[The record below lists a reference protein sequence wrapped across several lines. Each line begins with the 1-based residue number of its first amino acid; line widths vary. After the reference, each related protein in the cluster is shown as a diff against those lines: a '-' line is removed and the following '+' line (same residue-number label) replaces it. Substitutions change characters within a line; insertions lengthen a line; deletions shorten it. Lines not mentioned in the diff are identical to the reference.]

1 MRPVFRYLSQ
11 GFYSLQRAND
21 ADACDKARHFLAQD
35 RSEEEIKNFRSDENT
50 CSFQMEGISELKL
63 SISKKIPYSQISLI
77 ALDSPIEFILE
88 CHISEKNGKSHAQLE
103 VNAELNMITKM
114 MVEKPIKDFIN
125 VLSEKLKFI

>member
-1 MRPVFRYLSQ
+1 MTTFNGPEVIIEKYTNQELFEKLSN
-11 GFYSLQRAND
+11 LNNL
-21 ADACDKARHFLAQD
+21 KNILP
-35 RSEEEIKNFRSDENT
+35 EKIKNFRSEENT

-63 SISKKIPYSQISLI
+63 SISKKIPYFQISLI
-77 ALDSPIEFILE
+77 ALDSPIKFILE